1 MSFITKR
8 ERVFNE
14 YDLFDLPARNEGKL
28 KTYASCTDAR
38 AWSHFCSDK
47 TEHLVEIIKRNNE
60 TVRPKYVPT
69 DVIVNTLMTVK
80 NAEIARLRRK
90 IDEFEQMIAAYDQL
104 ELTCEQKCEI
114 ANAHAAIKA
123 ANKEL
128 DEMCLDLDLS
138 GYTEGVDSEA
148 YEVEKFKEKE
158 VEKEKEKEKE
168 VFQACLLTAHDSRID
183 EMKELIIN
191 KDAKLSAMQNTIAVM
206 ENDVCEPY
214 CIYAH
219 IYTALEKIFGILCQ
233 NKKYKQYL
241 DLLTAG
247 KDTRCIDITGK
258 ILFKMKVLEKFS
270 LALIAPCTQE
280 HSAHEDCSCY
290 RAEILTHVET
300 TFALTSLEN
309 NKPNIDIDSKRAQL
323 VADIMQHQEMQEILS
338 KEDIT
343 SRNEDEQL
351 DDPYN
356 IDNYNIDAENIN
368 RLKNLQANYDDLL
381 NCYETLKHERDN
393 MFIQCQ
399 KYMNLEQECH
409 CLQNQLQEYNQMW
422 KEKEI
427 FKKRSEDLDKLKEN
441 YYILTEETLNLETK
455 LKAEQEINKIKCEAI
470 DELRNENVRLEKKI
484 TEASLMFEKQKNNLV
499 CKVKEYECKIM
510 CQEQQIKSL
519 SQQIDNFLEQEI
531 NKTPTPEETSRS
543 LELLDNIEAQKEQIK
558 NLKDAICC
566 NEEEKQYLQEE
577 YQKKLELINELKFDI
592 EDLKGKYETAMQ
604 RNLYLEEYLQ
614 EFQDQISKLEDQ
626 NTQLNHDIDTKSKA
640 IENLNTILS
649 CKSQE
654 VNNLM
659 DEVDQ
664 KRNENKDLFNK
675 IIDMEKNFS
684 SSLTSLKNE
693 KRVALSSIRLAK
705 QESLEILKSIQFD
718 DLQKQPSNTENN
730 YDEVNSNIDIPTV
743 TKESLDTEN
752 INENLLNEVQGLRD
766 IHFESIQSL
775 QDENRNIKR
784 SLDVAKKSSIV
795 LESKLKDFEEIKNK
809 LHKLQEDN
817 NKLIDENEGLKRD
830 LDLKNDEIHGMLHVV
845 ELTKKN
851 SDILIDQ
858 LQQSENIHDEFNKL
872 NKAYHNLIGTKNV
885 LEEKVF
891 LKDRKI
897 QELLKNISNLEEENN
912 RKNLD
917 LIKIKS
923 IEKELIDLHDKY
935 SELSEEKQK
944 LLEDFD
950 NKTSEMN
957 SLYNNLE
964 KVIEENQILNDNI
977 KTLQF
982 RETSAKSNLSALQN
996 ENETINNN
1004 FQALKKES
1012 AVLLEKIKFYEP
1024 LETELNELKRA
1035 YKQTIIEKEKL
1046 QQNLNEQLNDLHKLE
1061 QDNNQK
1067 EEILESV
1074 LMQARDKKD
1083 NYDEVKKE
1091 IALLKE
1097 EKQSQHKRIDDLL
1110 NKLEESD
1117 YLINTLNEDILAR
1130 DKKIT
1135 TLENHINELED
1146 EIRNLHK
1153 DLEKVVETGE
1163 EIKHLSYEKLDQ
1175 CLKTVEAHQ
1184 SKATHNIKL
1193 ELTKLQDEKSYLES
1207 QLSNTKLESEQS
1219 IQDKYKLIAQIEH
1232 LQNER
1237 LILIS
1242 EIKQLELKST
1252 GDSILTPSSKI
1263 NDIVTSLNRIS
1274 KSINNKNTS
1283 LEKTLLNVQASYQL
1297 LKTKANEAKILAEKE
1312 RQKIL
1317 DEKEEAKAA
1326 RTRLE
1331 QQVEYFENKLKEEEV
1346 NHENMIR
1353 DLEREMLNQTLISDK
1368 MKQSKEDEI
1377 LKLKNE
1383 ISILQKKIKESNE
1396 NNENEKIKYADIIN
1410 GLELTVQEKI
1420 DKCHLLED
1428 NLKKFNN
1435 KQMSDFGNQTNLLD
1449 KKINLEEKS
1458 TQTNFSNSKATQ
1470 NDIGFS
1476 FHGNK
1481 AHKYTMYKLPDPSV
1495 NVNDRSDNNNM
1506 KSDSISTPRH
1516 LNEVQIMSAAV
1527 EPNIDVVKDIY
1538 INFKIK
1544 RLGTSKVEQCS
1555 INLSRENKTQIDN
1568 QETISLSNELLRHY
1582 APEITPGYKPLIPQ
1596 NNNIVSIYNTTLK
1609 APSPIETKSH
1619 NKTFWNS
1626 KSLTGSNENIN
1637 IDHIDES
1644 VNKDNEVRETSP
1656 VIDSQT
1662 DKDFFVI
1669 YTDTESVYDYQSGN
1683 KNESPQSCNLPF
1695 DNETATSIEP
1705 LSIALAERKD
1715 FRRKSNLI
1723 PKYEYEDRDDDS
1735 IKPRLHI
1742 KMPRVMGGSPS
1753 TITSIADKRSLDS
1766 YTKGIYLSPTRAVYS
1781 DTNISSSNSNNI
1793 HQDLLTVKSRLK
1805 DVILNKTSTSPV
1817 LNGHGEKQINN
1828 KKKTD
1833 RNTKQRYEK
1842 KPELSEEES
1851 HHNLIRNNGEVLSKT
1866 LNNHLHRH
1874 GNDFNVES
1882 NKGLQYI
1889 LNAVQNEFQSNNL
1902 EQYNNS
1908 RALPKS
1914 YSDQQIYN
1922 SNCVSPAKQLSSN
1935 LSSIEYRT
1943 MSTFSPKL
1951 FKSVRDYGTLAKLST
1966 VEDYENKI
1974 QQLTK
1979 TLENIEKDYKK
1990 KIDAV
1995 KMQYDCNVK
2004 SIINEHNQGVASI
2017 QSLHEETLHDIVKIH
2032 ENEIE
2037 NLRSMSIEAM
2047 RKAEKLEKE
2056 NQSLKMKLKLQYPE
2070 KVDEEPKMLSHEGKR
2085 KKNKAR
2091 IEERLLTKT
2100 NIEAYNVRP
2109 KRRSHGPCTC
2119 SLDMNISDTIRN
2131 IFEQVDV
2138 EQRKNAEQTY
2148 LRYIANKILGA
2159 NVESLDAQE
2168 LSFLHLKVCHT
2179 WKMKLNKEEAIQK
2192 KIDSLENEL
2201 INKQRQTQKHMAELD
2216 RKVAEEYRRLQEVR
2230 EAVCKTPP
2238 ETRDDSPMEE
2248 SIQRPCTTRKEM
2260 CNCNSVSCNITL
2272 GTRRSAG
2279 DLQPQMSRPGL
2290 KLKRTKMESNRA
2302 VLAKLDADDERD
2314 KKLLNDETP
2323 TRLKRSHDRQHFRI
2337 YRKREM

>member
-114 ANAHAAIKA
+114 ASAHAAIKA

-128 DEMCLDLDLS
+128 DDMCLDLDLS

-148 YEVEKFKEKE
+148 YETGKSRGDESTKYSQEVEKFKEKDI
-158 VEKEKEKEKE
+158 EKEKETAKSGGDEWIVEKE
-168 VFQACLLTAHDSRID
+168 PMSKMEAKCNQIGSPPCVCDASTSAYDSRID

-280 HSAHEDCSCY
+280 RSTHEDCSCY

-300 TFALTSLEN
+300 TFALTSMEN

-393 MFIQCQ
+393 IFIQCQ
-399 KYMNLEQECH
+399 KYVNLEQECQ

-510 CQEQQIKSL
+510 CQEQQIRSL

-531 NKTPTPEETSRS
+531 NKTPTSEEASRS
-543 LELLDNIEAQKEQIK
+543 IELLDNIEAQKEQIK

-577 YQKKLELINELKFDI
+577 YQKKLELINELKFDV
-592 EDLKGKYETAMQ
+592 EDLKGKYETAVQ
-604 RNLYLEEYLQ
+604 RNHYLEEYLE
-614 EFQDQISKLEDQ
+614 EFQDQISKLEDK
-626 NTQLNHDIDTKSKA
+626 NTQLNHDIDIKSKA

-649 CKSQE
+649 SKSQE

-659 DEVDQ
+659 NEVDH
-664 KRNENKDLFNK
+664 KRSENKELFNK
-675 IIDMEKNFS
+675 IIDMERNFS
-684 SSLTSLKNE
+684 NSLTSLKNE
-693 KRVALSSIRLAK
+693 QRVALSSIRLAK

-718 DLQKQPSNTENN
+718 DLQKQPSNTQNN
-730 YDEVNSNIDIPTV
+730 INEVNSKLDVPTV
-743 TKESLDTEN
+743 TKDFLDTES
-752 INENLLNEVQGLRD
+752 INENLLKEVQGLRD

-775 QDENRNIKR
+775 QDENRNMKR
-784 SLDVAKKSSIV
+784 SLDVASKSSIV
-795 LESKLKDFEEIKNK
+795 LESKLKDFEEIKCK

-817 NKLIDENEGLKRD
+817 NRLIDENEDLKRA
-830 LDLKNDEIHGMLHVV
+830 LDLKNDEINGMLHVV

-858 LQQSENIHDEFNKL
+858 LHQSENIQDEFTKL
-872 NKAYHNLIGTKNV
+872 NKAYQNLIGTKNI
-885 LEEKVF
+885 LEEKVL
-891 LKDRKI
+891 LKDHKI
-897 QELLKNISNLEEENN
+897 QELLKNVSNLEEENN

-944 LLEDFD
+944 LLEDFN

-964 KVIEENQILNDNI
+964 KVIEENQILNNNI

-1012 AVLLEKIKFYEP
+1012 AALLEKIKFYEP

-1035 YKQTIIEKEKL
+1035 YQQTIIEKEKL
-1046 QQNLNEQLNDLHKLE
+1046 QQDLNEQLSDLHKLE

-1074 LMQARDKKD
+1074 LIQARDKKD

-1097 EKQSQHKRIDDLL
+1097 EKHSQYKRIEDLL

-1117 YLINTLNEDILAR
+1117 YLINNLNEDIIAR

-1146 EIRNLHK
+1146 EIRKLHK
-1153 DLEKVVETGE
+1153 DLEEVVETGE
-1163 EIKHLSYEKLDQ
+1163 EIKHLSYENLDQ

-1193 ELTKLQDEKSYLES
+1193 ELTKLQDEKAYLES

-1237 LILIS
+1237 LILVS

-1252 GDSILTPSSKI
+1252 GDSTLNPSSKI
-1263 NDIVTSLNRIS
+1263 NDIVTSLDRIS

-1317 DEKEEAKAA
+1317 EEKEEAKAA

-1331 QQVEYFENKLKEEEV
+1331 QQVEYFENKLKEEE
-1346 NHENMIR
+1346 NNRENIIQ

-1368 MKQSKEDEI
+1368 IKQSKEDEI

-1396 NNENEKIKYADIIN
+1396 NNQNEKIKYADIIN
-1410 GLELTVQEKI
+1410 GLELTIQEKV

-1428 NLKKFNN
+1428 NLKRFNN
-1435 KQMSDFGNQTNLLD
+1435 KQMSDFGNQTNLFD
-1449 KKINLEEKS
+1449 RKMNLEEKS
-1458 TQTNFSNSKATQ
+1458 TQTNFNNSKATQ

-1481 AHKYTMYKLPDPSV
+1481 AHKYTMYKLPEPPV
-1495 NVNDRSDNNNM
+1495 NLNDRSDNNNI
-1506 KSDSISTPRH
+1506 KSDSISPPRH
-1516 LNEVQIMSAAV
+1516 LNEVQILSAAV
-1527 EPNIDVVKDIY
+1527 EPNINVVKDIY

-1544 RLGTSKVEQCS
+1544 RLSTSKVEQCS
-1555 INLSRENKTQIDN
+1555 INLLKENKTQIEN
-1568 QETISLSNELLRHY
+1568 QETINLSNELLRHY
-1582 APEITPGYKPLIPQ
+1582 APEITPGYAPLIPQ
-1596 NNNIVSIYNTTLK
+1596 NNNILSIYNTTLK
-1609 APSPIETKSH
+1609 APSPIETKS
-1619 NKTFWNS
+1619 NKRTFWDS
-1626 KSLTGSNENIN
+1626 KSLAGTNENIN
-1637 IDHIDES
+1637 IDDIDES
-1644 VNKDNEVRETSP
+1644 INKDNEVRHSSP

-1669 YTDTESVYDYQSGN
+1669 YTDTESIYDYRSGN
-1683 KNESPQSCNLPF
+1683 KNESPQSPNLPF

-1705 LSIALAERKD
+1705 LSLALAERKD
-1715 FRRKSNLI
+1715 IRRKNNLI

-1742 KMPRVMGGSPS
+1742 KMPRVTGGSPS

-1766 YTKGIYLSPTRAVYS
+1766 YTK
-1781 DTNISSSNSNNI
+1781 
-1793 HQDLLTVKSRLK
+1793 
-1805 DVILNKTSTSPV
+1805 
-1817 LNGHGEKQINN
+1817 
-1828 KKKTD
+1828 
-1833 RNTKQRYEK
+1833 
-1842 KPELSEEES
+1842 
-1851 HHNLIRNNGEVLSKT
+1851 
-1866 LNNHLHRH
+1866 
-1874 GNDFNVES
+1874 
-1882 NKGLQYI
+1882 
-1889 LNAVQNEFQSNNL
+1889 
-1902 EQYNNS
+1902 
-1908 RALPKS
+1908 
-1914 YSDQQIYN
+1914 
-1922 SNCVSPAKQLSSN
+1922 
-1935 LSSIEYRT
+1935 
-1943 MSTFSPKL
+1943 
-1951 FKSVRDYGTLAKLST
+1951 
-1966 VEDYENKI
+1966 
-1974 QQLTK
+1974 
-1979 TLENIEKDYKK
+1979 ENIEKDYKK

-2085 KKNKAR
+2085 KKNKGR

-2100 NIEAYNVRP
+2100 DIEAYNVRP

-2168 LSFLHLKVCHT
+2168 LSFLHLKVCNT
-2179 WKMKLNKEEAIQK
+2179 WKMKLNKEEALQK
-2192 KIDSLENEL
+2192 KFDFLENEL
-2201 INKQRQTQKHMAELD
+2201 INKQRKTEKHMAELD

-2238 ETRDDSPMEE
+2238 ETHDDSPMEE
-2248 SIQRPCTTRKEM
+2248 ATQRPCTTRKEM

-2272 GTRRSAG
+2272 GTRCSAG
-2279 DLQPQMSRPGL
+2279 DLQPQMSKPGL

-2302 VLAKLDADDERD
+2302 VLAKLDADEDRD

-2337 YRKREM
+2337 YRKRERYNI